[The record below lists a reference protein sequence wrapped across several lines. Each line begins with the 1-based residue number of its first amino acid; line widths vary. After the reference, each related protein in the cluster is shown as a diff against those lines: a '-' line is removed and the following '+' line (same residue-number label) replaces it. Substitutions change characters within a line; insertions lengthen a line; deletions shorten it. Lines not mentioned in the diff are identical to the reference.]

1 MTTVLCRLPNHVGD
15 CCMCMPAW
23 RLLQASGFTPAL
35 VGKRWAGDL
44 VAGMGWRFDPIEG
57 HFFDDVTRIRF
68 IARNAGAKYGLL
80 MPNSFG
86 SALLFRFAHVRVA
99 GLSTDLRG
107 FLLNDSIKE
116 PGPCH
121 EVERFFYVAHE
132 AIKAWSGTPAWN
144 VAPKH
149 LGLLV
154 LKRHEAAARNLR
166 REYSIPERY
175 AILAPV
181 ARGLHKGQVKYWSHF
196 NDLCAPLR
204 AMGIEPIVIPSVR
217 EEEQAKAL
225 CPDAMFLPPMGLGN
239 FAALAKHS
247 EFVIAN
253 DSGVSHVAAGLGIK
267 QITLVGVTDSKRT
280 GPWNPQAIVLGSN
293 GAWPSL
299 SDVLEAI
306 DRIRE

>member
-15 CCMCMPAW
+15 CCMCMPAL

-86 SALLFRFAHVRVA
+86 SALLFRFAQVRVA